1 MALRQKT
8 HSGKRP
14 VGKNTH
20 FSLPIGVRLSLAFM
34 VIILL
39 TGLIGLLAIE
49 QFSSLTNTTT
59 ELNAHDLPEAI
70 ALVHLHSLL
79 YRQRDLERSLLTG
92 DSLNRNRSSPSAQQ
106 GATTE
111 DELRNF
117 STVAPVNT
125 PEPTPTTS
133 APPAQSKQTQQTLSE
148 LALVLR
154 DIDRDRQHLLAFEN
168 PHHRNV
174 NAKDFPLVHKVAD
187 GILKMRA
194 LSERIQAL
202 IPQGQF
208 AQART
213 LDVTQQEPLRIA
225 TIAAVTQLVTIEQ
238 AEAANDAAQ
247 AQQESGRSTLYVL
260 ALTALG
266 LLLSIVLAI
275 IITRSLTRPLG
286 VLLDTTEAIAAGNLH
301 VASQVARSDEIGRLA
316 AAFDKMRVSLRSMI
330 ASLSLERQQTQAIID
345 ATADGVIVVDGAYKI
360 VTCNPAAEH
369 VSGWPANEAIGKYC
383 WEVLG
388 FKETSVQ
395 EAEAHEPLSQLLAAL
410 QTRSEQSLVA
420 NRRARTTPSPDQFI
434 CHHWDR
440 CGRDTHRP
448 SRS

>member
-70 ALVHLHSLL
+70 ALVHLRSLL

-133 APPAQSKQTQQTLSE
+133 AT
-148 LALVLR
+148 
-154 DIDRDRQHLLAFEN
+154 
-168 PHHRNV
+168 
-174 NAKDFPLVHKVAD
+174 
-187 GILKMRA
+187 
-194 LSERIQAL
+194 
-202 IPQGQF
+202 
-208 AQART
+208 
-213 LDVTQQEPLRIA
+213 
-225 TIAAVTQLVTIEQ
+225 
-238 AEAANDAAQ
+238 
-247 AQQESGRSTLYVL
+247 
-260 ALTALG
+260 TA
-266 LLLSIVLAI
+266 
-275 IITRSLTRPLG
+275 
-286 VLLDTTEAIAAGNLH
+286 
-301 VASQVARSDEIGRLA
+301 
-316 AAFDKMRVSLRSMI
+316 
-330 ASLSLERQQTQAIID
+330 
-345 ATADGVIVVDGAYKI
+345 
-360 VTCNPAAEH
+360 
-369 VSGWPANEAIGKYC
+369 
-383 WEVLG
+383 
-388 FKETSVQ
+388 
-395 EAEAHEPLSQLLAAL
+395 
-410 QTRSEQSLVA
+410 
-420 NRRARTTPSPDQFI
+420 
-434 CHHWDR
+434 
-440 CGRDTHRP
+440 
-448 SRS
+448 